1 MFCTKH
7 MYMIFTNKLTT
18 GYAKFLVRIKV
29 HVICL
34 DEVKLVV

>member
-1 MFCTKH
+1 MFFTKH
-7 MYMIFTNKLTT
+7 MYIIFTKT
-18 GYAKFLVRIKV
+18 GYATFWVGIKV